1 MILICLEAMI
11 STTDTA
17 RNNIATT
24 DCSEELM
31 IIFESAVLTGS
42 NEMYNSN
49 NSELYLKPAL
59 SANTP
64 FRPAAEI
71 LYSPV
76 AELVLKNLLS
86 PQN

>member
-1 MILICLEAMI
+1 
-11 STTDTA
+11 
-17 RNNIATT
+17 
-24 DCSEELM
+24 
-31 IIFESAVLTGS
+31 
-42 NEMYNSN
+42 MYNSN

-76 AELVLKNLLS
+76 AELVLKKPTVS
-86 PQN
+86 PKLNKGIGGHPSYAFKDLNQIVYVSTNML